1 MRARSRRQLEMGR
14 RAFAFSRAHPDG
26 NPGYES
32 ALAALGSMLDRADLL
47 TDQQRNGVVDV
58 AIATRR
64 KNELRRSIQQ
74 GHLKHLVRVA
84 RRAEKELPGISQRF
98 RQKLAGGTLLGFRAA
113 ARGMLAEASARKD
126 LLMQH
131 GLSATVLDGLAAAL
145 EQFDEAVK
153 QGVDG
158 RRAHT
163 GASSDLTSVANEI
176 VQLVKVMDGLNAV
189 RFAGDAELLPAWERA
204 STVFA
209 TPKVAEEETV
219 PDEPATG
226 PGEVPPAGGEVRP
239 AA

>member
-14 RAFAFSRAHPDG
+14 RAFEFSRAHPDG
-26 NPGYES
+26 NPGYET

-58 AIATRR
+58 SIATRR
-64 KNELRRSIQQ
+64 KNELRRAILQ
-74 GHLKHLVRVA
+74 GHLRHLGRVA
-84 RRAEKELPGISQRF
+84 RRAEKELPGLSGRF
-98 RQKLAGGTLLGFRAA
+98 RLKLTGGTLVGFRAA

-126 LLMQH
+126 VLMRY

-145 EQFDEAVK
+145 AQFDEAVK
-153 QGVDG
+153 QGMDG

-163 GASSDLTSVANEI
+163 GASSDLASVAGEI
-176 VQLVKVMDGLNAV
+176 VQVVRVMDGLNRV

-204 STVFA
+204 SSVFA
-209 TPKVAEEETV
+209 TPTVKEETI
-219 PDEPATG
+219 PDSG
-226 PGEVPPAGGEVRP
+226 SGSGENPPEGGEVRP